1 MTTHHTDEK
10 KPARGGQEGAWYEGG
25 IAPHPLM
32 PQEMVLR
39 SCVYPGMK
47 DVVHLT
53 LETKDGTWAV
63 FGSGA
68 TLGEAAADLFRLADH
83 EGGVAALQK
92 KSLESALRRGF
103 QLSGDGPLVPVS
115 RVE

>member
-1 MTTHHTDEK
+1 MKTNEL
-10 KPARGGQEGAWYEGG
+10 AIE
-25 IAPHPLM
+25 PHPLM

-39 SCVYPGMK
+39 ACVYAGMK

-68 TLGEAAADLFRLADH
+68 TLGEAATDLFRLADH
-83 EGGVAALQK
+83 EGGVAALQE
-92 KSLESALRRGF
+92 KSLESARRRGF
-103 QLSGDGPLVPVS
+103 KLSGDGASVPVP